1 MPLLYSMEGSLVRI
15 VVVGRVTLEETVQLS
30 DALLADSGFE
40 ATADLLV
47 DASRGRPSLSYPEMR
62 TTATRWATLAGRL
75 RRIAIAAPGDVIY
88 ALARAFQYFAERAG
102 LTCKVF
108 RSMAEA
114 RAWLLAE
121 VLAGPAGN
129 DR

>member
-1 MPLLYSMEGSLVRI
+1 MPLLYSIEGPLVL
-15 VVVGRVTLEETVQLS
+15 VVVVDRVTLEETVQLTE
-30 DALLADSGFE
+30 ALMADPGFE

-47 DASRGRPSLSYPEMR
+47 DASRGRPSLSYAEMR
-62 TTATRWATLAGRL
+62 ITATRWATLVGRV

-88 ALARAFQYFAERAG
+88 GLARAFQYFAECAG

-108 RSMAEA
+108 RSVADA
-114 RAWLLAE
+114 KKWLTRE
-121 VLAGPAGN
+121 VLTGPAS